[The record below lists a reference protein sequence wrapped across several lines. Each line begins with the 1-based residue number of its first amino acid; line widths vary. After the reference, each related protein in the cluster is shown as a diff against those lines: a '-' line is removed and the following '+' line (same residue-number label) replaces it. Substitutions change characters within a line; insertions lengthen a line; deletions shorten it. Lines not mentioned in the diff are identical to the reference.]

1 MKRYGLSELT
11 VAVNDRH
18 GQKVISVE
26 VASSRKMY
34 FCFDTPAFR
43 APRPLRQ
50 RPTPKDVQD
59 ARLRLKQQVVDSF
72 NSVFKGRFIGT

>member
-1 MKRYGLSELT
+1 MCQNKVYYNNI
-11 VAVNDRH
+11 NDRH
-18 GQKVISVE
+18 EQKVASVE
-26 VASSRKMY
+26 VPSSLKMY

-59 ARLRLKQQVVDSF
+59 ARLRLKQQVVDSSS
-72 NSVFKGRFIGT
+72 SVFKGRFLGT